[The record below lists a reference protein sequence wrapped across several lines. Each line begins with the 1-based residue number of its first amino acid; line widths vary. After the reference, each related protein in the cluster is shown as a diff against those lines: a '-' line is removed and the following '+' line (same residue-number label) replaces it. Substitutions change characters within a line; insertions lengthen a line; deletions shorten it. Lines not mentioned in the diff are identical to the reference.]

1 MIIDIHKFVEKFN
14 LTNSEEMALNYI
26 VNNLESSLKIGVRG
40 VAKHCFASTSVV
52 MNLSKKI
59 GYKGFTDMIYRL
71 EEMAKKETS
80 CSLEKNSLCLNYNK
94 DLVDK
99 FYSLIDINKKKAIY
113 FAGTGYSKLI
123 ANYMKDK
130 MMSGG
135 HFAMMC
141 EYMEAVERPYDET
154 PLLIVVSKS
163 GETYAVLRLCE
174 RARKNNIPIVFF
186 GGNESNSMANISKI
200 TFVIKNS
207 NIMDDRNL
215 DENDFFGNTILF
227 FEKLFYDYKKTYK
240 LLQFDKVTNRF
251 SDV

>member
-1 MIIDIHKFVEKFN
+1 MGIDIHKFVEKFN
-14 LTNSEEMALNYI
+14 LTNSEEMALDYI
-26 VNNLESSLKIGVRG
+26 VNNLQNSLEIGVRG

-52 MNLSKKI
+52 MNLSKKL

-71 EEMAKKETS
+71 EELSRKEIS
-80 CSLEKNSLCLNYNK
+80 SSLERSNLCINYDNE
-94 DLVDK
+94 LIDK

-113 FAGTGYSKLI
+113 FGGNGYSRLV

-135 HFAMMC
+135 YFAMMC
-141 EYMEAVERPYDET
+141 EYMEAVERPYDEI

-186 GGNESNSMANISKI
+186 GGNENNSLSNISEI

-207 NIMDDRNL
+207 NMMDDRNL

-227 FEKLFYDYKKTYK
+227 FEKLMYDYKKMQTK
-240 LLQFDKVTNRF
+240 NHKFN
-251 SDV
+251 S